1 MNNMKKT
8 IRNMYRLSIFY
19 FVVALTTGLFHHN
32 IEYWTNFTGI
42 SVLKYV
48 HPHSTVLGGFL
59 FLLLP
64 LFVKVFSIHKSKY
77 FKRFMIIYNVGLI
90 GSLFFMS
97 FKGVRQLYDIAIPKF
112 WNHMSSGLAGISHV
126 ILTVGIFFLFRTL
139 QTSIKENE

>member
-1 MNNMKKT
+1 MNT

-19 FVVALTTGLFHHN
+19 FVVALATGLFHHN

-59 FLLLP
+59 FLILP
-64 LFVKVFSIHKSKY
+64 LFVKVFSIDKSKH
-77 FKRFMIIYNVGLI
+77 FNHFMIIYNTGLI

-97 FKGVRQLYDIAIPKF
+97 FRGVEQLFSLPIPKF
-112 WNHMSSGLAGISHV
+112 WNHMMSGLAGISHA
-126 ILTVGIFFLFRTL
+126 ILTVGILFLFRTL
-139 QTSIKENE
+139 QTSISENE